1 MKRRRDDIKTRE
13 NKKKKRKKIAPAEKE
28 RDEIKL
34 GGGEQLPSLA
44 CLSPSSGGLICLL
57 WDRVQKLQS
66 KPIRWEREH
75 T

>member
-1 MKRRRDDIKTRE
+1 MKRRRDDKKKEKI
-13 NKKKKRKKIAPAEKE
+13 KKKKKKIAPAEKE

-44 CLSPSSGGLICLL
+44 CLSSSSGGLIRLL
-57 WDRVQKLQS
+57 WDRVQKLPS
-66 KPIRWEREH
+66 KPIRWKREN